1 MEKVQLSDL
10 EKVQFC
16 VGTVLTATDLPKARN
31 PAYVLTIDFGP
42 YGILRSSAQIM
53 EHYTKDALKDTQ
65 VMAVLNF
72 PEKQVGSVM
81 SQCLVTGFP
90 DENGHIILAS
100 VQRRVPNGTVI
111 R

>member
-1 MEKVQLSDL
+1 MVHLSDL
-10 EKVQFC
+10 EKVLIC
-16 VGTVLTATDLPKARN
+16 IGTVLTATDLPNARN

-42 YGILRSSAQIM
+42 YGIKRSSAQITRNYNK
-53 EHYTKDALKDTQ
+53 EDLIELQ
-65 VMAVLNF
+65 VMAVMNF

-90 DENGHIILAS
+90 DENGHIVVAT
-100 VQRRVPNGTVI
+100 VERKVPNGTVI